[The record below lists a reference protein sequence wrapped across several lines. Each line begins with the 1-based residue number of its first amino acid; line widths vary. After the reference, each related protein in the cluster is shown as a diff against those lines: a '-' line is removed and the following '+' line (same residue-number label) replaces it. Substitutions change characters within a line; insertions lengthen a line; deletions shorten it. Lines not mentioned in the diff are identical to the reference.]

1 MMCSE
6 SRRPQSG
13 TRRSAP
19 KLVAVAAILAAVVL
33 AGCSDSP
40 DKMLDS
46 ARGYLAKN
54 DLNAASIQ
62 LKNAL
67 QQDGSLAE
75 ARFLLGLVYLEQRDI
90 AGALRELRRAGDL
103 GYPEEKVLPLL
114 AEALVASGEFEQV
127 ITDFGKRHLD
137 DRSGHARIFVAVGD
151 AHMGLGQVDAAQ
163 DAYQAALEIDAAM
176 VPALIG
182 LGRSKFR
189 AGDLEG
195 AFADANAALA
205 IDAKLG
211 QAHALRAD
219 VFVLRNEIPE
229 AVAALDAA
237 IKSEPK
243 AVNYHFSVISML
255 LATNDLDAAEQRLLA
270 MQTVAARHPSTLY
283 LKAFID
289 SRRDRLAEAR
299 DGVEEALRLVP
310 GHLPSELLA
319 GSIYLRL
326 NDHVRAQS
334 HLERV
339 LARAPGQPLARRLM
353 AASMLTTGNPA
364 RAKEIVEPLLAAG
377 QDDTATLN
385 LAGQIYLASG
395 DFERASDYFAQVSA
409 ADPED
414 VRARTRLG
422 LARLAGGDSE
432 RALADLEAASGLDDA
447 LGQPDIALVLA
458 HLRAGELDKAL
469 AAQQQLERK
478 QPDHPQT
485 HNLKGG
491 ILMARQDPEGARTAF
506 ERALELDPE
515 FLSSAVNLARLDIAQ
530 GKTDVA
536 KQRFENIISRNPT
549 RPDPYLLLA
558 QLQAQT
564 GSESAEVRATIERAI
579 AANPSARTPKLALA
593 RSYLGGNEPARAR
606 SIAQDLVASEQ
617 DDPVALAI
625 LAQAQ
630 NALGERQQ
638 AIATLNRLVRL
649 QPQSPGPLVA
659 LAGVQRAADDRTAA
673 EQSLRRALALRSD
686 LIEAQQ
692 RLIALLVETQ
702 RAPEA
707 LKLAREV
714 QGQRPDVAAGYLLEG
729 DIHAAGGD
737 WEQAVP
743 AFRNAFDR
751 ARTAELAVRLH
762 RAQLRA
768 GKTKEAD
775 VTAADWLGQQ
785 PQDVAM
791 RAYLAEYAL
800 AQNRLEDAEKLYR
813 TVIEFQPQNAL
824 VLNNLAWVAGRLDR
838 PDAIVLAERALAL
851 APDNPAILDTL
862 GMLQVEHGEHE
873 KGLANLRK
881 AVDGAP
887 NLAALRLNLAR
898 AYSRLERKADAER
911 EFDEVLRLAPE
922 GSPLH
927 QEATRLKEAL

>member
-19 KLVAVAAILAAVVL
+19 KLVAVAAILAAVAL

-46 ARGYLAKN
+46 ARDYLAKN

-67 QQDGSLAE
+67 QKDGSLAE
-75 ARFLLGLVYLEQRDI
+75 ARFLLGTVYLEQGDI
-90 AGALRELRRAGDL
+90 PGSVRELRRAADL
-103 GYPEEKVLPLL
+103 EYADERVLPPL
-114 AEALVASGEFEQV
+114 AEALVLSGEFEQV
-127 ITDFGKRHLD
+127 VRDFGELTLND
-137 DRSGHARIFVAVGD
+137 PSGQARILVAVGD
-151 AHMGLGQVDAAQ
+151 ANMGLRQVAAAQ
-163 DAYQAALEIDAAM
+163 DAYRAALEIDAAN
-176 VPALIG
+176 VSAWIG
-182 LGRSKFR
+182 LARSKLLT
-189 AGDLEG
+189 ADLDG
-195 AFADANAALA
+195 ALADADAALAVDANA
-205 IDAKLG
+205 G

-219 VFVLRNEIPE
+219 VFAMRNQIPE
-229 AVAALDAA
+229 AVAALDEAL
-237 IKSEPK
+237 KSQPRV
-243 AVNYHFSVISML
+243 VNYHFSLISML
-255 LATNDLDAAEQRLLA
+255 LATNDLDAAEQRLPA
-270 MQTVAARHPSTLY
+270 MRTVAAKHPSTLY
-283 LKAFID
+283 LKAFMD
-289 SRRDRLAEAR
+289 FRRDRLAEAR
-299 DGVEEALRLVP
+299 DGVEEVLRLIP
-310 GHLPSELLA
+310 GHLPAELLA
-319 GSIYLRL
+319 GSVYVRL

-339 LARAPGQPLARRLM
+339 LARAPGQPLARRLL
-353 AASMLTTGNPA
+353 AASMLATGNPA
-364 RAKEIVEPLLAAG
+364 RAREIVEPMLVPDL
-377 QDDTATLN
+377 DDAATLN
-385 LAGQIYLASG
+385 LAAQIYLAAG
-395 DFERASDYFAQVSA
+395 DFERASEYFAKVSA
-409 ADPED
+409 ANPED

-422 LARLAGGDSE
+422 VARLAGGDSE
-432 RALADLEAASGLDDA
+432 RALADLEAASALDDS
-447 LGQPDIALVLA
+447 LGQPDVALILA
-458 HLRAGELDKAL
+458 HLRVGEVDKAL
-469 AAQQQLERK
+469 AAHEQLERK

-491 ILMARQDPEGARTAF
+491 ILMARQDLEGARAAF
-506 ERALELDPE
+506 DRALELDPG
-515 FLSSAVNLARLDIAQ
+515 FISAAVNLARLDISQ
-530 GKTDVA
+530 GKPEDA
-536 KQRFENIISRNPT
+536 KRRFEKIISRDPA

-558 QLQAQT
+558 DLQAQT
-564 GSESAEVRATIERAI
+564 GSPPAEVRATIERAI
-579 AANPSARTPKLALA
+579 AANPMARAPKLALA
-593 RSYLGGNEPARAR
+593 RRYLADNETARAR
-606 SIAQDLVASEQ
+606 AIAQELVASEQ
-617 DDPVALAI
+617 DDPVALAV

-630 NALGERQQ
+630 NAMGERQQ
-638 AIATLNRLVRL
+638 AIATLNRLVGL
-649 QPQSPGPLVA
+649 QPQSPRPLLA
-659 LAGVQRAADDRTAA
+659 LADVQRAADDKSGA

-692 RLIALLVETQ
+692 RLITVLVETQ

-729 DIHAAGGD
+729 DIHAAGGNWD
-737 WEQAVP
+737 QAIP
-743 AFRNAFDR
+743 AFRSALER
-751 ARTAELAVRLH
+751 ARTAEVAVRLH
-762 RAQLRA
+762 RAQVRA
-768 GKTKEAD
+768 GKTGEAD
-775 VTAADWLGQQ
+775 ATAADWLRQQ
-785 PQDVAM
+785 PEEVGM
-791 RAYLAEYAL
+791 RTYLAEYAL

>member
-1 MMCSE
+1 MTRSR
-6 SRRPQSG
+6 SRRPHLG
-13 TRRSAP
+13 TPRSVP
-19 KLVAVAAILAAVVL
+19 KLVAVAALVAALVL
-33 AGCSDSP
+33 AGCSEGP

-46 ARGYLAKN
+46 AKEYLSRN

-67 QQDGSLAE
+67 QKDGSLAE
-75 ARFLLGLVYLEQRDI
+75 ARFLLGSVYLEQGDY
-90 AGALRELRRAGDL
+90 AGSVRELRRAISL
-103 GYPEEKVLPLL
+103 GFPDGKVVPLL
-114 AEALVASGEFEQV
+114 AEALLMSGEFDRV
-127 ITDFGKRHLD
+127 IDEFSGKTLED
-137 DRSGHARIFVAVGD
+137 KSGQSRLLVAIGD
-151 AHMGLGQVDAAQ
+151 AHIGLRQVDKAQ
-163 DAYQAALEIDAAM
+163 GSYRSALDADAAN
-176 VPALIG
+176 VAAWVG
-182 LGRSKFR
+182 LGRSKFFTR
-189 AGDLEG
+189 DFDG
-195 AFADANAALA
+195 ALADADAALAVDANASRA
-205 IDAKLG
+205 
-211 QAHALRAD
+211 QALRAD
-219 VFVLRNEIPE
+219 VFAVRNQRPE
-229 AVAALDAA
+229 AIAALDEALRTD
-237 IKSEPK
+237 PR
-243 AVNYHFSVISML
+243 AVNYHFSLISML
-255 LATNDLDAAEQRLLA
+255 LASNDLDGAEQRLAA
-270 MQTVAARHPSTLY
+270 MQKVAGKHPSTLY
-283 LKAFID
+283 LKAFVD
-289 SRRDRLAEAR
+289 FRRDRLAEAR
-299 DGVEEALRLVP
+299 DGVEEVLRQMP
-310 GHLPSELLA
+310 GHLPAELLA
-319 GSIYLRL
+319 GSVYLRL
-326 NDHVRAQS
+326 EDHVRAQS

-339 LARAPGQPLARRLM
+339 LARVPGQPLARRLM
-353 AASMLTTGNPA
+353 AGSMLATGNPA
-364 RAKEIVEPLLAAG
+364 RAKEIMEPILEAG

-409 ADPED
+409 ANPED

-432 RALADLEAASGLDDA
+432 RALADLEAAAGLDDA
-447 LGQPDIALVLA
+447 IGQPDIALILA

-491 ILMARQDPEGARTAF
+491 ILMARQDLDGARTAF

-530 GKTDVA
+530 GNTDVA
-536 KQRFENIISRNPT
+536 KQRFENIISLNPT

-558 QLQAQT
+558 QLQSQT
-564 GSESAEVRATIERAI
+564 GSEPAEVRATIERAI
-579 AANPSARTPKLALA
+579 AANPSARAPKLALA
-593 RSYLGGNEPARAR
+593 RSFLGGNEAARAR

-649 QPQSPGPLVA
+649 QPQAPGPLLA
-659 LAGVQRAADDRTAA
+659 LAEVQRAAGDQAAA

-692 RLIALLVETQ
+692 RLVVLLVETQ
-702 RAPEA
+702 RGAEA

-714 QGQRPDVAAGYLLEG
+714 QGQRPDVAVGYMLEG
-729 DIHAAGGD
+729 DIHAAGGN
-737 WEQAVP
+737 WEQAVS

-775 VTAADWLGQQ
+775 VTAADWLAQQ
-785 PQDVAM
+785 PQDVVV
-791 RAYLAEYAL
+791 RAYLAEYSL

-813 TVIEFQPQNAL
+813 DVIELQPQNAL

-838 PDAIVLAERALAL
+838 ADAIVLAERALAL

-862 GMLQVEHGEHE
+862 GMLQVERGEHE

-898 AYSRLERKADAER
+898 AYSRLERKADASR